1 MKEMNET
8 RLHGWCPRR
17 PSAGLRRRIFN
28 SMERP
33 ATTRNWHQ
41 LAPAMACLMFA
52 MLIFHFN
59 VGGSLRDSKP
69 VMTLVLSNDNQVAGF
84 SDSAQEPENHLAT
97 VTFDW
102 TNHTGFKSSMGFTP
116 TTNSSY

>member
-1 MKEMNET
+1 M
-8 RLHGWCPRR
+8 HGWYPRR
-17 PSAGLRRRIFN
+17 PSAGLKRRIFN
-28 SMERP
+28 AAETP
-33 ATTRNWHQ
+33 ATAWNWHR

-59 VGGSLRDSKP
+59 AGSSLHESKP
-69 VMTLVLSNDNQVAGF
+69 VMALVLSNDSRPASF
-84 SDSAQEPENHLAT
+84 SDSALEPENHLAT

>member
-1 MKEMNET
+1 MNET
-8 RLHGWCPRR
+8 RLHGWRPRR
-17 PSAGLRRRIFN
+17 PSPGLKRRIF
-28 SMERP
+28 SAAEQP
-33 ATTRNWHQ
+33 APAWHWHR

-52 MLIFHFN
+52 MLMIHFN
-59 VGGSLRDSKP
+59 VGGPLRESKP
-69 VMTLVLSNDNQVAGF
+69 VMALVLSNDNRAAGF
-84 SDSAQEPENHLAT
+84 SDSAQESENHLAT

>member
-1 MKEMNET
+1 MNET
-8 RLHGWCPRR
+8 QLHGWCPRR
-17 PSAGLRRRIFN
+17 PSAGLKRQIFN
-28 SMERP
+28 AAETP
-33 ATTRNWHQ
+33 ATVWNWHR

-52 MLIFHFN
+52 MLIFHFDG
-59 VGGSLRDSKP
+59 GGSLREPKP
-69 VMTLVLSNDNQVAGF
+69 AMALALSNDSPVTGF
-84 SDSAQEPENHLAT
+84 SDSALEPENHLAT